1 METNNTN
8 NNEQL
13 KKYLNNELV
22 GEELHQFE
30 KQMLENEMLND
41 AVEGLSVLQ
50 NKKNIDEYV
59 NDLNKHLQQYTSSKK
74 KRRLKNKLE
83 LNDWTLLAI
92 LFIIAMCTVAYYVIK
107 HKN

>member
-1 METNNTN
+1 METNSTN
-8 NNEQL
+8 NNEQI
-13 KKYLNNELV
+13 KKYINNQLT

-41 AVEGLSVLQ
+41 AVEGLSALE
-50 NKKNIDEYV
+50 NKKSIDSYV

-92 LFIIAMCTVAYYVIK
+92 LFIIAMCTIAYYVIK
-107 HKN
+107 LKK

>member
-1 METNNTN
+1 METNSTN
-8 NNEQL
+8 NNEQI
-13 KKYLNNELV
+13 KKYINNQLT

-41 AVEGLSVLQ
+41 AIEGLSALE
-50 NKKNIDEYV
+50 NKKSIDSYV

-92 LFIIAMCTVAYYVIK
+92 LFIIAMCTIAYYVIK
-107 HKN
+107 LKK

>member
-1 METNNTN
+1 METNS
-8 NNEQL
+8 NNEQIR
-13 KKYLNNELV
+13 KYINNQLT

-41 AVEGLSVLQ
+41 AVEGLSALE
-50 NKKNIDEYV
+50 NKKSIDSYV

-92 LFIIAMCTVAYYVIK
+92 LFIIAMCTIAYYVIK
-107 HKN
+107 LKK